1 MIKSKGFKGPASP
14 TKDKGKVFAMIED
27 PDGYKFKLMQ
37 RGKNKEPLC
46 QISFN
51 VADLDRAVLFYQ
63 DVNPCSPFLSVSELL
78 DKITNCQ
85 NIRYSSV
92 LFRTLVVPYS
102 PLLQDLNKYRFV
114 LSIYN
119 LVAALHQMVFGI
131 C

>member
-14 TKDKGKVFAMIED
+14 TKDKGNVFAMVED

-63 DVNPCSPFLSVSELL
+63 DVNSCSPFLSLSKLL
-78 DKITNCQ
+78 DKITNTK
-85 NIRYSSV
+85 NIRYCSV
-92 LFRTLVVPYS
+92 LFRTLVVPCS
-102 PLLQDLNKYRFV
+102 SLLQDLNKYRFV
-114 LSIYN
+114 LSIYI
-119 LVAALHQMVFGI
+119 LVVASHQLVFGI